1 MVSEPTTVA
10 IELCRA
16 GGWALTREVID
27 DGF

>member
-10 IELCRA
+10 IELCPA
-16 GGWALTREVID
+16 GGCALPREVID